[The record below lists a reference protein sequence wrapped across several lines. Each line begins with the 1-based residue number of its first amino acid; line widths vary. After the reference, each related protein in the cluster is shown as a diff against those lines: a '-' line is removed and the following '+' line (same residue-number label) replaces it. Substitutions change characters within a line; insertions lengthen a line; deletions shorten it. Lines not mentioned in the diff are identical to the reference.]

1 MQYHEQDKTME
12 KIKQELLTIIENQF
26 NESIQLQTKFS
37 DIDQWDSLTHM
48 LLIQKIETHFKIKF
62 DIFDMLN
69 FESIDHIYQAILKA
83 Q

>member
-1 MQYHEQDKTME
+1 ME